1 MPAIQPV
8 VYPDRR
14 TRGQQQRRE
23 RIYAAAVELIVER
36 GFESCTMDEI
46 AERADV
52 ARATVFNLFERKTAF
67 LEEWSRLRRQSAFD
81 AVLEH
86 RQDDHSLREG
96 LGRYF
101 VELARLSGESRT
113 ESVAFMR
120 AAVDNTSLLRRPA
133 LAAQLETLLADAKS
147 EGVLAADVDIS
158 LTALTLAT
166 GYFAVL
172 TAWID
177 DDPTPF
183 DLHQRLILLLDMIL
197 DGVLRHSCQ

>member
-1 MPAIQPV
+1 MPAV
-8 VYPDRR
+8 KPDRR

-23 RIYAAAVELIVER
+23 RVYAAAVELIVER

-52 ARATVFNLFERKTAF
+52 ARATVFNLFQRKTAF

-81 AVLEH
+81 AVLQHQQED
-86 RQDDHSLREG
+86 RSLREG

-101 VELARLSGESRT
+101 VELARLSEESRS
-113 ESVAFMR
+113 ESVALMR

-133 LAAQLETLLADAKS
+133 LAAQLETLLADA
-147 EGVLAADVDIS
+147 ERQGVLAAGVDIS

-177 DDPTPF
+177 DGPPPF
-183 DLHQRLILLLDMIL
+183 DLHKRLILLLDMVL
-197 DGVLRHSCQ
+197 EGVLQRP

>member
-1 MPAIQPV
+1 MPDLK
-8 VYPDRR
+8 PDRR

-23 RIYAAAVELIVER
+23 RVYAAAVELIVER

-52 ARATVFNLFERKTAF
+52 ARATVFNLFQRKTAF
-67 LEEWSRLRRQSAFD
+67 LEEWSRLRRQRAFD

-86 RQDDHSLREG
+86 QQDHRSLREG

-101 VELARLSGESRT
+101 VELARLSADSRV

-120 AAVDNTSLLRRPA
+120 AAADNTSLLRRPA
-133 LAAQLETLLADAKS
+133 LAEQLETLLADAEK
-147 EGVLAADVDIS
+147 EGVLAAGVDVS

-172 TAWID
+172 TAWIED
-177 DDPTPF
+177 GPAPF
-183 DLHQRLILLLDMIL
+183 DLHQRLILLLDMVL
-197 DGVLRHSCQ
+197 DGVLHRP